1 MNTRPPSKVRSTFRT
16 FSAGLTTRG
25 RAFLSAGLAS
35 AACAILLGYGP
46 LLRVAILLVALPL
59 AAAGI
64 TSASRY
70 RIACRRS
77 LEPARV
83 PVGSPARVHL
93 RLENAARLPST
104 PLLVEDQ
111 VPYTLGSRPR
121 FILRRIEPGGSR
133 RVAYRVRSDS
143 RGRYQLGPLSLR
155 SADPLGLFELTRS
168 FSAQHTLTVA
178 PKVETLPAITLGT
191 VWAGHGDGHAAH
203 AAAAGED
210 DVGVREYRYGDELRR
225 IHWRATAHHGEMMVR
240 REEQTWHSRCTILLD
255 NRSGAHRG
263 TGPTASLEWAVSAA
277 ASSAIHLLNN
287 GYTVHLSTGNGGG
300 SILTDTE
307 DAVLDTLA
315 VLRPV
320 HAVGLSLSQAAA
332 DDRADSLI
340 IAFLGT
346 LTGTDAAD
354 LARAKPATASA
365 VAFLLDAQTW
375 AGASTPIAALPPGF
389 DDDQKHAAAVL
400 EAGGWQ
406 VVTARAGDKFP
417 DLWRIASRHTAAR
430 VGVSDESLNI
440 GAAPVRAG
448 AAGVDTAGINS
459 AGISTAGISPTQ
471 AHIAGNGAAEAGR

>member
-1 MNTRPPSKVRSTFRT
+1 MNTRPQSAVRGAFRT
-16 FSAGLTTRG
+16 LSAGLTTRG
-25 RAFLSAGLAS
+25 RALLSAGLAS
-35 AACAILLGYGP
+35 AACSILLGYGP
-46 LLRVAILLVALPL
+46 LLRVSVLLVALPL
-59 AAAGI
+59 GAAAI

-143 RGRYQLGPLSLR
+143 RGRYQLGPLTLR

-178 PKVETLPAITLGT
+178 PKVEALPAITLGT

-255 NRSGAHRG
+255 NRAGAHRG

-277 ASSAIHLLNN
+277 ASSAIHLLDN
-287 GYTVHLSTGNGGG
+287 GYTVHLSTGNGDG

-320 HAVGLSLSQAAA
+320 HSIGLSLSQATA

-346 LTGTDAAD
+346 LAGTDATD

-365 VAFLLDAQTW
+365 VAFLLETRTW
-375 AGASTPIAALPPGF
+375 AGGTAPAALAPGF
-389 DDDQKHAAAVL
+389 DDDQRHAAAIL

-406 VVTARAGDKFP
+406 VVTARAGDRFP
-417 DLWRIASRHTAAR
+417 ELWRVASRHTAAH
-430 VGVSDESLNI
+430 V
-440 GAAPVRAG
+440 
-448 AAGVDTAGINS
+448 AAGGDASVQPAAATAGPS
-459 AGISTAGISPTQ
+459 GISALRND
-471 AHIAGNGAAEAGR
+471 A

>member
-1 MNTRPPSKVRSTFRT
+1 
-16 FSAGLTTRG
+16 
-25 RAFLSAGLAS
+25 
-35 AACAILLGYGP
+35 
-46 LLRVAILLVALPL
+46 
-59 AAAGI
+59 
-64 TSASRY
+64 
-70 RIACRRS
+70 
-77 LEPARV
+77 
-83 PVGSPARVHL
+83 VHL
-93 RLENAARLPST
+93 RLENAARLPSA

-121 FILRRIEPGGSR
+121 FILRRIEPGGTR

-143 RGRYQLGPLSLR
+143 RGRYPLGPLTLR

-168 FSAQHTLTVA
+168 FNAQHTLTVA
-178 PKVETLPAITLGT
+178 PKVEQLPAITLGT

-225 IHWRATAHHGEMMVR
+225 IHWRATAHRGEMMVR

-255 NRSGAHRG
+255 SRAGAHRG

-277 ASSAIHLLNN
+277 ASSAIHLLHN
-287 GYTVHLSTGNGGG
+287 GYTVHLSTGNVPG

-315 VLRPV
+315 LLKPV
-320 HAVGLSLSQAAA
+320 HAVGLTLNQAAA
-332 DDRADSLI
+332 DDSADSLI

-365 VAFLLDAQTW
+365 VAFVLDAQTW
-375 AGASTPIAALPPGF
+375 AGGQPVAVPPGF
-389 DDDQKHAAAVL
+389 QDDHKHAAAIL

-417 DLWRIASRHTAAR
+417 ELWRVASRHAAAR
-430 VGVSDESLNI
+430 VGTPDAAES
-440 GAAPVRAG
+440 
-448 AAGVDTAGINS
+448 
-459 AGISTAGISPTQ
+459 
-471 AHIAGNGAAEAGR
+471 NGASTDAASTNTASPGKAPTKTVSTGIGEAAR

>member
-1 MNTRPPSKVRSTFRT
+1 MKGRPQSALRSALRT

-25 RAFLSAGLAS
+25 RAFLSAGLAC

-46 LLRVAILLVALPL
+46 LLRVAILLIALPL
-59 AAAGI
+59 AAAGM

-83 PVGSPARVHL
+83 SVGSPARVHL
-93 RLENAARLPST
+93 RLDNASRLPST

-143 RGRYQLGPLSLR
+143 RGRYALGPLTLR

-178 PKVETLPAITLGT
+178 PKVEQLPAITLGT

-263 TGPTASLEWAVSAA
+263 AGPTASVEWAVSAA
-277 ASSAIHLLNN
+277 ASSAIHLLHN
-287 GYTVHLSTGNGGG
+287 GYTVHLTTGNGGG
-300 SILTDTE
+300 SVLTDTE

-315 VLRPV
+315 VLKPV
-320 HAVGLSLSQAAA
+320 HSVALSLSQAAA
-332 DDRADSLI
+332 DDAGDSLI

-346 LTGTDAAD
+346 LSGTDAAD
-354 LARAKPATASA
+354 LARGKPATASG
-365 VAFLLDAQTW
+365 VAFILDTQTW
-375 AGASTPIAALPPGF
+375 AGGPQVAAAPGFGDDQRHNAAL
-389 DDDQKHAAAVL
+389 L

-406 VVTARAGDKFP
+406 VVTARAGDRFP
-417 DLWRIASRHTAAR
+417 DLWRVASRHTTARIGVEADVHGSDTSAADTNGAGTSTAPAGTGLGFGEAAR
-430 VGVSDESLNI
+430 
-440 GAAPVRAG
+440 
-448 AAGVDTAGINS
+448 
-459 AGISTAGISPTQ
+459 
-471 AHIAGNGAAEAGR
+471 

>member
-1 MNTRPPSKVRSTFRT
+1 MAMMNGRPQSVLRSSLKT
-16 FSAGLTTRG
+16 FSSGLTTRG

-46 LLRVAILLVALPL
+46 LLRVAILLIALPV

-83 PVGSPARVHL
+83 SVGSPARVHL
-93 RLENAARLPST
+93 RLENAARLPSA

-143 RGRYQLGPLSLR
+143 RGRYPLGPLTLR

-168 FSAQHTLTVA
+168 FTAQHTLTVA
-178 PKVETLPAITLGT
+178 PKVEQLPAITLGT
-191 VWAGHGDGHAAH
+191 VWAGHGDGRAAH

-210 DVGVREYRYGDELRR
+210 DVGVREYRHGDELRR
-225 IHWRATAHHGEMMVR
+225 IHWRATAHRGEMMVR

-255 NRSGAHRG
+255 NRAGAHRG

-277 ASSAIHLLNN
+277 ASSAIHLLHN
-287 GYTVHLSTGNGGG
+287 GYTVHLSTGNGSGP
-300 SILTDTE
+300 ILTDSE

-315 VLRPV
+315 VLKPV
-320 HAVGLSLSQAAA
+320 HAVGLTLGQSST
-332 DDRADSLI
+332 DDTGDSLI

-346 LTGTDAAD
+346 LTGTDASD
-354 LARAKPATASA
+354 LARAKPAMASA
-365 VAFLLDAQTW
+365 VAFVLDTLTW
-375 AGASTPIAALPPGF
+375 AGGAPVVLPPGF
-389 DDDQKHAAAVL
+389 ADNQRHAAAML

-406 VVTARAGDKFP
+406 VVVVRAGDRFP
-417 DLWRIASRHTAAR
+417 ELWQIASRHAAAR
-430 VGVSDESLNI
+430 VGTASIDAGPINTVPIDTVPAATGI
-440 GAAPVRAG
+440 GTGSIGEAAR
-448 AAGVDTAGINS
+448 
-459 AGISTAGISPTQ
+459 
-471 AHIAGNGAAEAGR
+471 

>member
-1 MNTRPPSKVRSTFRT
+1 MNSRPQSVVRSAFRT

-46 LLRVAILLVALPL
+46 LLRVAILLIALPL
-59 AAAGI
+59 ASAGI

-178 PKVETLPAITLGT
+178 PKVESLPAITLGT

-277 ASSAIHLLNN
+277 ASSAIHLLHN

-365 VAFLLDAQTW
+365 VAFLLEAQTW
-375 AGASTPIAALPPGF
+375 AGNSTSVAAAPAGF

-406 VVTARAGDKFP
+406 VVTARAGDRFP
-417 DLWRIASRHTAAR
+417 DLWRVASRHTAAR
-430 VGVSDESLNI
+430 VGVGDDSLTVATPTGAVASTTTDP
-440 GAAPVRAG
+440 GAAAG
-448 AAGVDTAGINS
+448 
-459 AGISTAGISPTQ
+459 AGISNAGTTTSEASPTAG
-471 AHIAGNGAAEAGR
+471 GLR

>member
-1 MNTRPPSKVRSTFRT
+1 MNTRPQSVVRSTFRT

-178 PKVETLPAITLGT
+178 PKVESLPAITLGT

-255 NRSGAHRG
+255 NRAGAHRG

-300 SILTDTE
+300 SVLTDTE

-365 VAFLLDAQTW
+365 VAFVLDTQTW
-375 AGASTPIAALPPGF
+375 AGTSAPIAALPPGF
-389 DDDQKHAAAVL
+389 DEDQKHAAAVL

-406 VVTARAGDKFP
+406 VVIARAGDRFP
-417 DLWRIASRHTAAR
+417 ELWRIASRHTAAR
-430 VGVSDESLNI
+430 VGVSPDEI
-440 GAAPVRAG
+440 GAVAVNTAG
-448 AAGVDTAGINS
+448 SNAAGIGAGGTS
-459 AGISTAGISPTQ
+459 AGGSNAS
-471 AHIAGNGAAEAGR
+471 EAGR

>member
-1 MNTRPPSKVRSTFRT
+1 
-16 FSAGLTTRG
+16 
-25 RAFLSAGLAS
+25 
-35 AACAILLGYGP
+35 
-46 LLRVAILLVALPL
+46 
-59 AAAGI
+59 
-64 TSASRY
+64 
-70 RIACRRS
+70 
-77 LEPARV
+77 
-83 PVGSPARVHL
+83 
-93 RLENAARLPST
+93 
-104 PLLVEDQ
+104 
-111 VPYTLGSRPR
+111 
-121 FILRRIEPGGSR
+121 
-133 RVAYRVRSDS
+133 
-143 RGRYQLGPLSLR
+143 
-155 SADPLGLFELTRS
+155 
-168 FSAQHTLTVA
+168 VA
-178 PKVETLPAITLGT
+178 PKVDSLPAITLGT

-255 NRSGAHRG
+255 SRAGAHRG

-287 GYTVHLSTGNGGG
+287 GYTVHLSTGNGAG

-320 HAVGLSLSQAAA
+320 HAVGLSLTQAAA

-365 VAFLLDAQTW
+365 VAFLLDTHTW
-375 AGASTPIAALPPGF
+375 AGSTAPAIVPAGF
-389 DDDQKHAAAVL
+389 EDDQRHAAAVL

-406 VVTARAGDKFP
+406 VVTARAGDRFP
-417 DLWRIASRHTAAR
+417 DLWRVASRHTAAR
-430 VGVSDESLNI
+430 VGVGGDSL
-440 GAAPVRAG
+440 
-448 AAGVDTAGINS
+448 AAGVVTTG
-459 AGISTAGISPTQ
+459 STAT
-471 AHIAGNGAAEAGR
+471 GNGTAASPAAGSVGVGTIESDAPEAGR